1 MGVGVIG
8 LKTILGDVLGSMGA
22 DSNFG
27 KKASLVYGRLMDI
40 VLKLDHIEV
49 EETGKEYLNLHELN
63 LDKRLSEKFEVLR
76 IVWGEMAD
84 PIEIQQKDWNSIVD
98 AI

>member
-1 MGVGVIG
+1 MGIIG
-8 LKTILGDVLGSMGA
+8 LKTILADVLGGEGG

-27 KKASLVYGRLMDI
+27 KKASLVYGRLMDT

-76 IVWGEMAD
+76 IVWGDMAD
-84 PIEIQQKDWNSIVD
+84 PVEV
-98 AI
+98 